1 MLDQYEKITS
11 TYEKLDELQLPFDK
25 PVLVGI
31 EWNGVLFEFLIRLK
45 KSLLIC
51 LCSAQDE
58 GQVRICLQALHIFS
72 AIRG

>member
-25 PVLVGI
+25 PILVGV
-31 EWNGVLFEFLIRLK
+31 EWNGVLFEFLVRLK

-51 LCSAQDE
+51 LCLVQE
-58 GQVRICLQALHIFS
+58 EEQVKKCRQVLHIFS